1 MYYQKRIQ
9 FRRPAG
15 PQRRVHHLGHARRR
29 TPREREERGGR
40 GRLEAVQQ
48 ASGGELGAL
57 APDSGATAT
66 FAVSAS
72 TAGTVTVEF
81 TGNGE
86 NVDDASEAIE
96 VTVLD
101 KGGYLD
107 RIQEDLDG
115 AMQTL
120 GEAGLPR
127 GTAKGVEAKLE
138 TAIQKVDDAERLVD
152 RGKAGQASNM
162 LGAAANALGAALN
175 QLDGGRNGNGN
186 GKSGDKGGNGGQSDG
201 EPGLLFGAVESLID
215 ELATARAAEL

>member
-1 MYYQKRIQ
+1 
-9 FRRPAG
+9 
-15 PQRRVHHLGHARRR
+15 
-29 TPREREERGGR
+29 
-40 GRLEAVQQ
+40 
-48 ASGGELGAL
+48 
-57 APDSGATAT
+57 
-66 FAVSAS
+66 VSAS

-138 TAIQKVDDAERLVD
+138 TAIQKVDDAERFVD